1 MNYKKSK
8 KVTLVSSFLLKLMKG
23 CHIMM
28 HNSYFA
34 FVYQPYSVLLILSAI
49 RLMWVRLCLFWPKKN
64 LLTNCLSKA
73 GIDFLSRC
81 LSMFDHGKIL
91 EIQVPLSNFD
101 PLSTCCSGLFDK
113 IFVPFVYLEHFPCI
127 NDTVF

>member
-1 MNYKKSK
+1 
-8 KVTLVSSFLLKLMKG
+8 
-23 CHIMM
+23 M

-49 RLMWVRLCLFWPKKN
+49 RLMWVRTEPVLGKKI

-73 GIDFLSRC
+73 EIYFLSRC
-81 LSMFDHGKIL
+81 LSKFDHGKIL

-101 PLSTCCSGLFDK
+101 PLSTCC
-113 IFVPFVYLEHFPCI
+113 
-127 NDTVF
+127 